1 MRASLLSFN
10 IKEYDKLTEKYEMAF
25 EVKVCNNTEI
35 TKELNDL
42 SGFYEGGVMLVGYE
56 EQTCEFSSKN
66 QQCIKGRCPFYK

>member
-1 MRASLLSFN
+1 
-10 IKEYDKLTEKYEMAF
+10 MAF

-42 SGFYEGGVMLVGYE
+42 SGFYEGGAMLVGYE

-66 QQCIKGRCPFYK
+66 QQCIKGRCLFYK